1 MCLKS
6 TSFILLQLAVL
17 PLVSAQNL
25 ERAEVEKP
33 KYKVVGQV
41 EKIELRRYESYIV
54 AEVTIDDDE
63 NSAMTRGFRPLA
75 DYIFGANV
83 AQDEV
88 EMTSPVLQQSS
99 KSEEIAMTSPVL
111 QSATAATES
120 AGTGPQTIQFI
131 MPSQYTLET
140 LPKPNNPEVGIKK
153 VTGYTVGVIAFSGTG
168 GMNDM
173 HEKESQLRGT
183 LERHNIRTTGT
194 AMYARYDPPWT
205 PAAERLN
212 EVMIPVNK
220 NDLDT
225 KKDE

>member
-1 MCLKS
+1 MWIKS
-6 TSFILLQLAVL
+6 TLSLLLQLAIL
-17 PLVSAQNL
+17 PMVSAQNL
-25 ERAEVEKP
+25 DRDEVERP
-33 KYKVVGQV
+33 KYTVVGHV
-41 EKIELRRYESYIV
+41 ENIELRRYESYIV

-75 DYIFGANV
+75 DYIFGANIT
-83 AQDEV
+83 QDEV

-111 QSATAATES
+111 QSTTAATES
-120 AGTGPQTIQFI
+120 AGTAPQTIQFI

-140 LPKPNNPEVGIKK
+140 LPKPNNPEVHIKK

-173 HEKESQLRGT
+173 REKESQLRGT
-183 LERHNIRTTGT
+183 LKRHTIRTTGP

-212 EVMIPVNK
+212 EVMIPVDK
-220 NDLDT
+220 HDLDT
-225 KKDE
+225 KKN